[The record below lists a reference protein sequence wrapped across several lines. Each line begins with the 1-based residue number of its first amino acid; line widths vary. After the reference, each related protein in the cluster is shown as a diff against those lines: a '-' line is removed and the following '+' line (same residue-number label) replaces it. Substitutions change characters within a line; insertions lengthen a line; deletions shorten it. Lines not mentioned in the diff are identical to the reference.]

1 MKKLFVIILAFIMVI
16 GLTSCGS
23 SEEGSTSGKTEV
35 SVFVAAS
42 LNSVMEELKAEFEAE
57 HEDVTILI
65 NADSSGVLMTQI
77 QEGAACDLFF
87 SASQKQMNILE
98 EEGMLLEGTRK
109 NVLNNKLVV
118 LTQADSE
125 TEVTGLETLGKASS
139 IALAGGSVPAGDY
152 TRRALVH
159 LGILNETD
167 EPGAYTTQEVSD
179 ALGGVEI
186 SEQSNV
192 SKVLTA
198 VVEGSC
204 EVGTTYLS
212 DTYGQE
218 EKVRIIEEV
227 PYEVT
232 GNIIYPAALIANPDA
247 SNEEASASEEFFGF
261 ITGDRAKELYAKH
274 LFDPDVE

>member
-1 MKKLFVIILAFIMVI
+1 MKKLFVIILAFIIVI

-23 SEEGSTSGKTEV
+23 SEEGSSSGKTEV

-65 NADSSGVLMTQI
+65 NADSSGVLLTQI

-98 EEGMLLEGTRK
+98 EEGMLIEGTRK

-118 LTQADSE
+118 LTQVDSE
-125 TEVTGLETLGKASS
+125 TEVTGLTTLGKASS

-159 LGILNETD
+159 LGILDETD

-198 VVEGSC
+198 VIEGSC

-212 DTYGQE
+212 DTYGHE
-218 EKVRIIEEV
+218 ESVRIIEEV

-247 SNEEASASEEFFGF
+247 SDEEANAAAEFFEF
-261 ITGDRAKELYAKH
+261 ITGDRAKELYSKH
-274 LFDPDVE
+274 LFDPDIE

>member
-23 SEEGSTSGKTEV
+23 SEEGSSSGKTEV

-65 NADSSGVLMTQI
+65 NADSSGVLLTQI

-98 EEGMLLEGTRK
+98 EEGMLIEGTRK

-118 LTQADSE
+118 LTQADSD

-159 LGILNETD
+159 LGILDETD
-167 EPGAYTTQEVSD
+167 DPGAYTTQEVSD

-247 SNEEASASEEFFGF
+247 SDEETSATAEFFGF
-261 ITGDRAKELYAKH
+261 ITGDRAKELYTKH

>member
-23 SEEGSTSGKTEV
+23 SEEGSSSGKTEV

-98 EEGMLLEGTRK
+98 EEGMLIEGTRK

-118 LTQADSE
+118 LTQVDSE
-125 TEVTGLETLGKASS
+125 TEVTGLTTLGKASS

-159 LGILNETD
+159 LGILDETD
-167 EPGAYTTQEVSD
+167 DPGAYTTQEVSD

-198 VVEGSC
+198 VAEGSC

-212 DTYGQE
+212 DTYGKE

-247 SNEEASASEEFFGF
+247 SNEEASAAEEFFGF
-261 ITGDRAKELYAKH
+261 ITGDRAKELYAEH
-274 LFDPDVE
+274 LFDPEVE

>member
-1 MKKLFVIILAFIMVI
+1 MKKLFVIILAFIIVI

-23 SEEGSTSGKTEV
+23 SEEGSSSGKTEV

-65 NADSSGVLMTQI
+65 NADSSGVLLTQI

-98 EEGMLLEGTRK
+98 EEGMLIEGTRK

-118 LTQADSE
+118 LTQADSD

-159 LGILNETD
+159 LGILDETD
-167 EPGAYTTQEVSD
+167 DPGAYTTQEVSD

-247 SNEEASASEEFFGF
+247 SDEETSATAEFFGF
-261 ITGDRAKELYAKH
+261 ITGDRAKELYTKH

>member
-23 SEEGSTSGKTEV
+23 SEEGSSSGKTEV

-118 LTQADSE
+118 LTQADSD

-159 LGILNETD
+159 LGILDETD
-167 EPGAYTTQEVSD
+167 DPGAYTTQEVSD

-232 GNIIYPAALIANPDA
+232 GNIIYPAALIANTDA
-247 SNEEASASEEFFGF
+247 SSEEASAAEEFFGF

>member
-1 MKKLFVIILAFIMVI
+1 MKKLFVIILAFIIVI

-23 SEEGSTSGKTEV
+23 SEEGSSSGKTEV

-65 NADSSGVLMTQI
+65 NADSSGVLLTQI

-159 LGILNETD
+159 LGILDETD

-198 VVEGSC
+198 VAEGSC

-247 SNEEASASEEFFGF
+247 SDEEASAAEEFFGF
-261 ITGDRAKELYAKH
+261 ITGDRAKELYAEH
-274 LFDPDVE
+274 LFDPEVE

>member
-23 SEEGSTSGKTEV
+23 SEEGSSSGKTEV

-247 SNEEASASEEFFGF
+247 SNEEASAAEEFFGL
-261 ITGDRAKELYAKH
+261 ITGDRAKELYAEH

>member
-1 MKKLFVIILAFIMVI
+1 MKKIYAIILAIIIVMGFTAC
-16 GLTSCGS
+16 GTSQEGS
-23 SEEGSTSGKTEV
+23 SSGKIEV

-118 LTQADSE
+118 LTQADSD
-125 TEVTGLETLGKASS
+125 TEVIGITTLGKASS

-159 LGILNETD
+159 LGMLDETD

-247 SNEEASASEEFFGF
+247 SDEEASAAAEFFGF

>member
-23 SEEGSTSGKTEV
+23 SEEGSSSGKTEV

-42 LNSVMEELKAEFEAE
+42 LNFVMEELKAEFEAE

-247 SNEEASASEEFFGF
+247 SNEEASAAEEFFGF

>member
-1 MKKLFVIILAFIMVI
+1 MKKIFVIILAFIMVM
-16 GLTSCGS
+16 GFTSCGTS
-23 SEEGSTSGKTEV
+23 QQGNSSGKTEV

-65 NADSSGVLMTQI
+65 NADSSGVLLTQI

-98 EEGMLLEGTRK
+98 EEGMLIEGTRK

-118 LTQADSE
+118 LTQVDSE
-125 TEVTGLETLGKASS
+125 TEVTGLTTLGKASS

-159 LGILNETD
+159 LGILDETD
-167 EPGAYTTQEVSD
+167 DPGAYTTQEVSD

-198 VVEGSC
+198 VIEGSC

-212 DTYGQE
+212 DTYGHE
-218 EKVRIIEEV
+218 ESVRIIEEV

-247 SNEEASASEEFFGF
+247 SDEEASAAEEFFGF
-261 ITGDRAKELYAKH
+261 ITGDRAKELYAEH
-274 LFDPDVE
+274 LFDPEVE

>member
-247 SNEEASASEEFFGF
+247 SNEEASAAEEFFGF
-261 ITGDRAKELYAKH
+261 ITGDRAKELYAEH

>member
-1 MKKLFVIILAFIMVI
+1 MKKIYAIILAIIIVMGFTAC
-16 GLTSCGS
+16 GTSQEGS
-23 SEEGSTSGKTEV
+23 SSGKIEV

-118 LTQADSE
+118 LTQADSD
-125 TEVTGLETLGKASS
+125 TEVTGITNLGKASS

-159 LGILNETD
+159 LGMLDETD

-247 SNEEASASEEFFGF
+247 SDEEASAAAEFFGF

>member
-1 MKKLFVIILAFIMVI
+1 MKKLFVIILAFIIVI

-23 SEEGSTSGKTEV
+23 SEEGSSSGKTEV

-65 NADSSGVLMTQI
+65 NADSSGVLLTQI

-98 EEGMLLEGTRK
+98 EEGMLIEGTRK

-118 LTQADSE
+118 LTQVDSE
-125 TEVTGLETLGKASS
+125 TEVTGLTTLGKASS

-159 LGILNETD
+159 LGILDETD

-247 SNEEASASEEFFGF
+247 SNEEASAAEEFFGF
-261 ITGDRAKELYAKH
+261 ITGDRAKELYTEH
-274 LFDPDVE
+274 LFDPEVE

>member
-1 MKKLFVIILAFIMVI
+1 MKKLFVIILAFIIVI

-23 SEEGSTSGKTEV
+23 SEEGSSSGKTEV

-65 NADSSGVLMTQI
+65 NADSSGVLLTQI

-98 EEGMLLEGTRK
+98 EEGMLIEGTRK

-159 LGILNETD
+159 LGILDETD
-167 EPGAYTTQEVSD
+167 DPGAYTTQEVSD

-247 SNEEASASEEFFGF
+247 SNEEASAAEEFFGF
-261 ITGDRAKELYAKH
+261 ITGDRAKELYAEH
-274 LFDPDVE
+274 LFDPEVE

>member
-1 MKKLFVIILAFIMVI
+1 MKKLFVIILAFIIVI

-23 SEEGSTSGKTEV
+23 SEEGSSSGKTEV

-65 NADSSGVLMTQI
+65 NADSSGVLLTQI

-98 EEGMLLEGTRK
+98 EEGMLIEGTRK

-118 LTQADSE
+118 LTQVDSE
-125 TEVTGLETLGKASS
+125 TEVTGLTTLGKASS

-159 LGILNETD
+159 LGILDETD

-247 SNEEASASEEFFGF
+247 SNEEASAAEEFFGF
-261 ITGDRAKELYAKH
+261 ITGDRAKELYAEH
-274 LFDPDVE
+274 LFDPEVE